1 MKLLFMREQNKSMF
15 DIKRIFQVF
24 FPPEIMRERL
34 SLAKKV
40 EKMIKK
46 IEIAYLMNAFT

>member
-15 DIKRIFQVF
+15 NIKRIFQAF

-34 SLAKKV
+34 SIAKKV
-40 EKMIKK
+40 EKMIIK
-46 IEIAYLMNAFT
+46 IENAYLMNAFT